1 MTARCPHT
9 LDEFVRFGLDG
20 FDGHGVAGNP
30 SHAFPALIEKDG
42 RYGHDA
48 QADDEP
54 AVFGHVELA
63 EFELAFIGF
72 GELFHLGHQGKA
84 GAALRAP
91 EIHHARH
98 GALLHFGL
106 ERFLIDND
114 HCVPRIA

>member
-72 GELFHLGHQGKA
+72 
-84 GAALRAP
+84 
-91 EIHHARH
+91 
-98 GALLHFGL
+98 
-106 ERFLIDND
+106 
-114 HCVPRIA
+114 V